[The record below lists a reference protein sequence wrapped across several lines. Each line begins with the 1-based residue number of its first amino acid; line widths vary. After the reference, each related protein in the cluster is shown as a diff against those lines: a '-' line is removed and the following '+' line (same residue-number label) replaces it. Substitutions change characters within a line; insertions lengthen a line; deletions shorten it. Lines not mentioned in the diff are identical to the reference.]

1 MSGQHCRKR
10 RLVIPGVLAVAAA
23 LVLAGPAKGQQPP
36 SSQTPAAAGQTG
48 PAGVDRARSLIREG
62 RFLEALKVLRPV
74 VERHPHQPDA
84 LFLVGL
90 AGIEASGQPGV
101 SDEVRDALLDAA
113 IEALHAML
121 VQDPSLV
128 RARLE
133 MARAFFLKG
142 KDSLARRHFEQVLAG
157 DLPPAVVANV
167 QRFLIRIR
175 ARKRWSVYFGA
186 ALAPDSNIG
195 AASDERFIQIH
206 VGGVPLSFRRDQEEL
221 TTSGLGLSLWTG
233 GEYQH
238 PLGERVRLRAGG
250 DLSRRE
256 YAAARY
262 DQTNLGLH
270 AGPRWLVG
278 ARTDLSVLGSARRSL
293 VHGSADYD
301 ALGGRF
307 EARRRL
313 TRRLSVTGH
322 ASWHDRR
329 YRVNRNLDG
338 PVRDLSLSGNWV
350 ATPTVRVDGALG
362 YGAERPAF
370 VRNRNT
376 SRWVRVGVRKSL
388 PKGFSLGASAQLRW
402 TDYEG
407 EWIPHTPPGE
417 FREDR
422 TRTLSA
428 SVHHRRFTLYGF
440 SPELAVTSE
449 ARDTNAQLHDY
460 RRNSAELRFVRQF

>member
-1 MSGQHCRKR
+1 MSGQLRRKK
-10 RLVIPGVLAVAAA
+10 RLVLPGVLAVAAA
-23 LVLAGPAKGQQPP
+23 LMLGVPAEARQLP
-36 SSQTPAAAGQTG
+36 SSQLSAAAGQTG
-48 PAGVDRARSLIREG
+48 AAGLDRARALVKAG
-62 RFLEALKVLRPV
+62 RFLEALKVLRPL
-74 VERHPHQPDA
+74 VERHPDRPEV
-84 LFLVGL
+84 LFLVGF
-90 AGIEASGQPGV
+90 AGIEASRQSGV
-101 SDEVRDALLDAA
+101 SEPVRHALLDAA
-113 IEALHAML
+113 IEALHTML

-133 MARAFFLKG
+133 LARAFFLKR

-175 ARKRWSVYFGA
+175 ARKRWNVYFGA

-206 VGGVPLSFRRDQEEL
+206 VGGVPLPFRRDQEEL

-238 PLGERVRLRAGG
+238 PLGERVRLRVGG

-256 YAAARY
+256 YAGAEF
-262 DQTNLGLH
+262 DQTQLGVH
-270 AGPRWLVG
+270 AGPRWLAG
-278 ARTDLSVLGSARRSL
+278 PRTNLSVLGSARRSL
-293 VHGSADYD
+293 VYGSADYD
-301 ALGGRF
+301 ALGGRL

-313 TRRLSVTGH
+313 TPRVSVTGR

-329 YRVNRNLDG
+329 YRVDRSLDG
-338 PVRDLSLSGNWV
+338 PVSDFSLSGSWV
-350 ATPTVRVDGALG
+350 ASPTVRLDGALG
-362 YGAERPAF
+362 YGTERPGF

-376 SRWVRVGVRKSL
+376 SRWARVGVRKAL

-402 TDYEG
+402 TDFEG
-407 EWIPHTPPGE
+407 EWVPHTPPGE
-417 FREDR
+417 LREDR

-440 SPELAVTSE
+440 SPELAVTNE
-449 ARDTNAQLHDY
+449 ARTTNAQLYDY
-460 RRNSAELRFVRQF
+460 RKNSAELRFVRQF